1 VEEYDQQL
9 LMPLLVVVFKYLNL
23 GNVENLF
30 LLTTIANDS
39 LWGVSS
45 FVEEVY
51 LFLMKSKGS
60 LYRCLPVS

>member
-23 GNVENLF
+23 GNVESLF

-39 LWGVSS
+39 LWGVSY
-45 FVEEVY
+45 FVEEVN
-51 LFLMKSKGS
+51 LFLVKSKGS
-60 LYRCLPVS
+60 LYCCLPVS